1 MSLMLHKLNNIR
13 SLRAL
18 SREFSIDVL
27 EEMLEKLRIV
37 TEEKR
42 TQQQLAAQQ
51 QAEYQEKVNTWLEL
65 MRADGISPDDLVAD
79 IQPSMAA
86 GKSGNRARRNIVIP
100 IILAQKKPGPVR
112 EECRSRLLRRLLR
125 ANRWTVSSFK
135 ADPAGI
141 RTVGETRRSVRPY
154 HSPGEGL

>member
-1 MSLMLHKLNNIR
+1 MSSMLHKLNNIR

-42 TQQQLAAQQ
+42 TQQQQAAQQ

-65 MRADGISPDDLVAD
+65 MRADGISPDELVAD
-79 IQPSMAA
+79 IQPPKA
-86 GKSGNRARRNIVIP
+86 GG
-100 IILAQKKPGPVR
+100 
-112 EECRSRLLRRLLR
+112 
-125 ANRWTVSSFK
+125 K
-135 ADPAGI
+135 ASTA
-141 RTVGETRRSVRPY
+141 
-154 HSPGEGL
+154 PGEISLYRSYWRRENLDRTGKNAEADCRGCRPW

>member
-1 MSLMLHKLNNIR
+1 MSSMLHKLNNIR

-37 TEEKR
+37 TEEIR

-65 MRADGISPDDLVAD
+65 MRADGISPDELVAD
-79 IQPSMAA
+79 IQPPMAG
-86 GKSGNRARRNIVIP
+86 GKKR
-100 IILAQKKPGPVR
+100 KPRPAKYRYTDHTGA
-112 EECRSRLLRRLLR
+112 EKT
-125 ANRWTVSSFK
+125 WT
-135 ADPAGI
+135 G
-141 RTVGETRRSVRPY
+141 
-154 HSPGEGL
+154 

>member
-1 MSLMLHKLNNIR
+1 MSSMLHKLNNIR

-37 TEEKR
+37 TEEIR

-65 MRADGISPDDLVAD
+65 MRADGISPDELVAD
-79 IQPSMAA
+79 IQPPMAGGKKRKPRPAKYRFTDFDGETKTWTGQGRTPKPIAQALAA
-86 GKSGNRARRNIVIP
+86 GKSLDDFLI
-100 IILAQKKPGPVR
+100 
-112 EECRSRLLRRLLR
+112 
-125 ANRWTVSSFK
+125 
-135 ADPAGI
+135 
-141 RTVGETRRSVRPY
+141 
-154 HSPGEGL
+154 

>member
-1 MSLMLHKLNNIR
+1 MSSMLHKLNNIR

-42 TQQQLAAQQ
+42 TQQQQAAQQ

-65 MRADGISPDDLVAD
+65 MRADGIYS
-79 IQPSMAA
+79 AA
-86 GKSGNRARRNIVIP
+86 KGGR
-100 IILAQKKPGPVR
+100 QKA
-112 EECRSRLLRRLLR
+112 ST
-125 ANRWTVSSFK
+125 A
-135 ADPAGI
+135 
-141 RTVGETRRSVRPY
+141 
-154 HSPGEGL
+154 PGEISLYRSYWRRENLDRTGKNAEADCRGCRPG

>member
-13 SLRAL
+13 SLRTL

-79 IQPSMAA
+79 IQPSMAV
-86 GKSGNRARRNIVIP
+86 GKKGNASN
-100 IILAQKKPGPVR
+100 
-112 EECRSRLLRRLLR
+112 
-125 ANRWTVSSFK
+125 
-135 ADPAGI
+135 
-141 RTVGETRRSVRPY
+141 
-154 HSPGEGL
+154 

>member
-1 MSLMLHKLNNIR
+1 MLHKLNNIR

-42 TQQQLAAQQ
+42 TQQQLAQQ

-65 MRADGISPDDLVAD
+65 MRADGISPDELVAD
-79 IQPSMAA
+79 IQPPMAG

-100 IILAQKKPGPVR
+100 IILAQRKPGPAR
-112 EECRSRLLRRLLR
+112 EECRSRL
-125 ANRWTVSSFK
+125 
-135 ADPAGI
+135 P
-141 RTVGETRRSVRPY
+141 RRS
-154 HSPGEGL
+154 PGKSLDSF

>member
-13 SLRAL
+13 SLRTL

-51 QAEYQEKVNTWLEL
+51 QAEYQEKVNT
-65 MRADGISPDDLVAD
+65 A
-79 IQPSMAA
+79 
-86 GKSGNRARRNIVIP
+86 
-100 IILAQKKPGPVR
+100 
-112 EECRSRLLRRLLR
+112 
-125 ANRWTVSSFK
+125 
-135 ADPAGI
+135 
-141 RTVGETRRSVRPY
+141 
-154 HSPGEGL
+154 